1 MAKNKSK
8 KQKSLGRLP
17 GSTGRALSSK
27 KVVKMI
33 SDAVKLQNSGDLG
46 GAEALYQQVLQIDPQ
61 NFDALNML
69 GVIATK
75 LGMNDVA
82 VELTT
87 AAIQVNPLVSSA
99 YVNRGNAYRNM
110 RDFEKALEEYNNALE
125 IAPNDFDANNNAG
138 SLYVIT
144 KDYPNALTHLK
155 KALQVNPNASEV
167 HTNLGAAYLLRNRLD
182 EAANHLETA
191 LQLNPRDPNSYSS
204 LAKVFR
210 QRLMTDEARHC
221 YEAGIAVN
229 STSPT
234 LYEGLGAL
242 YLQLGD
248 KEGAVESYR
257 RVLELTPN
265 AATALMGLVTAKDE
279 GLTDEIIEEFAK
291 KLDGDLLDEQNQRGY
306 CFALGKY
313 YDSHNQPDKA
323 FEYIKRGNALKQAK
337 YDREGTERFI
347 NALIDYFDEDFFS
360 SHQEYGLPT
369 NKPMFIVGMPRSG
382 TTLVETILSSHPDV
396 FGAGESDEIG
406 NLSVTMPLV
415 LGSDKPF
422 PYCLDALSAQKRQAY
437 AGMYMRYLEGFGIE
451 AKHITEKL
459 PNNFLYLGF
468 IALLFPNTR
477 IVYCKRSPIN
487 IGISNYFQD
496 FAGELLWSYDLE
508 DFVHFYKLHER
519 IMEHWRKVLPIEIYE
534 VQYEELVEEQER
546 ISHELLEYCGLDWN
560 DECLNFHKSKRVVAT
575 ASLAQVR
582 QPIYKSSV
590 QRWKKYKSHIAP
602 LLEGFPEW
610 AR

>member
-8 KQKSLGRLP
+8 KRKNLGRLP
-17 GSTGRALSSK
+17 GTAHKATSSK
-27 KVVKMI
+27 KIIKMVGE
-33 SDAVKLQNSGDLG
+33 AVNLQNSGDLE
-46 GAEALYQQVLQIDPQ
+46 GAEALYQQVLQLDPQ

-69 GVIATK
+69 GVIATT

-82 VELTT
+82 IELTS
-87 AAIQVNPLVSSA
+87 AAIQVNPIVSSA
-99 YVNRGNAYRNM
+99 YANRGNAYRHM
-110 RDFEKALEEYNNALE
+110 GDFEKAFDDYNKALE
-125 IAPNDFDANNNAG
+125 LAPNDFDANNSIG
-138 SLYVIT
+138 SLYIVT
-144 KDYPNALTHLK
+144 NDYPKALVHLK

-167 HTNLGAAYLLRNRLD
+167 HINLGAAYLLRNRLD
-182 EAANHLETA
+182 EAANHLEIA
-191 LQLNPRDPNSYSS
+191 LQLNPNDPNSYTS

-229 STSPT
+229 NTFPS

-257 RVLELTPN
+257 RVLELTPD

-279 GLTDEIIEEFAK
+279 SLNDEIIEEFAK
-291 KLDGDLLDEQNQRGY
+291 KLDGDQIGERNRRGY

-323 FEYIKRGNALKQAK
+323 FDYIKRGNALKQAK
-337 YDREGTERFI
+337 YDRAGTERFVD
-347 NALIDYFDEDFFS
+347 ALIDYFDEDFFS
-360 SHQEYGLPT
+360 SHHDYGLPT

-406 NLSVTMPLV
+406 NLSMTMPLV
-415 LGSDKPF
+415 LGADKAF
-422 PYCLDALSAQKRQAY
+422 PYCLDTLSAEKSQAY
-437 AGMYMRYLEGFGIE
+437 AGMYMRYLEGFGVE
-451 AKHITEKL
+451 SKHITEKL

-477 IVYCKRSPIN
+477 IVYCKRNPIN
-487 IGISNYFQD
+487 IGISNFFQD
-496 FAGELLWSYDLE
+496 FAGELPWSYDLE
-508 DFVHFYKLHER
+508 DFVHFYKQHER
-519 IMEHWRKVLPIEIYE
+519 IVEHWRKVLPMKIYE

-546 ISHELLEYCGLDWN
+546 ISHELLEYCGLEWT
-560 DECLNFHKSKRVVAT
+560 DECLNFHKSKRVVTT